1 MIDEEKRA
9 WSKFRKRITIDA
21 DSSKIYN
28 AFATQ
33 QGLESWFL
41 RKAQFLTS
49 DGRVRKSDELIQ
61 KDDKY
66 FWLWHGYGDD
76 VSEKREILEANNR
89 NFLQFHFSG
98 GCKVSIRIKKA
109 DGENILEL
117 IQEDI
122 DFDANPYQNLFVACG
137 EGWTFY
143 LANLK
148 SILEGGVDLRN
159 KNKNI
164 QNLINS

>member
-1 MIDEEKRA
+1 MIDEEKQA

-21 DSSKIYN
+21 DPTRIYN

-33 QGLESWFL
+33 EGLERWFL
-41 RKAQFLTS
+41 RKAQFLTN
-49 DGRVRKSDELIQ
+49 DGRVRKGDELIQ
-61 KDDKY
+61 NGDKY
-66 FWLWHGYGDD
+66 FWLWHGYDD
-76 VSEKREILEANNR
+76 NVNEKRKILDANNR
-89 NFLQFHFSG
+89 NFLQFEFTG
-98 GCKVSIRIKKA
+98 GCKVSVRIKKA

-117 IQEDI
+117 IQEQI
-122 DFDANPYQNLFVACG
+122 EFDANPYQNLFVACG

-148 SILEGGVDLRN
+148 SILEGGIDLRN
-159 KNKNI
+159 KNTNI

>member
-1 MIDEEKRA
+1 MIDEEKKA

-21 DSSKIYN
+21 EPIKIYN

-33 QGLESWFL
+33 DGLESWLL
-41 RKAQFLTS
+41 RKAQFLTI
-49 DGRVRKSDELIQ
+49 DGRVRKRDELIQ
-61 KDDKY
+61 KGDKY
-66 FWLWHGYGDD
+66 VWLWHGYDD
-76 VSEKREILEANNR
+76 EVNEKREILEANNR
-89 NFLQFHFSG
+89 NFLQFEFTG
-98 GCKVSIRIKKA
+98 GCKVAIRIKKA

-117 IQEDI
+117 IQEGI
-122 DFDANPYQNLFVACG
+122 DFDANPYKNLFVACG
-137 EGWTFY
+137 EGWSFY